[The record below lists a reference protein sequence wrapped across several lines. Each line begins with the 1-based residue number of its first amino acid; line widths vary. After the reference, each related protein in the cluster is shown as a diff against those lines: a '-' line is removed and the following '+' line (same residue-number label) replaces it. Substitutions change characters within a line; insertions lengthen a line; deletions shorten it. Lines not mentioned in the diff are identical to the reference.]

1 MRGNPEQSGNADI
14 LLYNINNIYNI
25 IFPTVEKT
33 WRKMCNIRVQ
43 NHGGIA
49 VVSKRDFDNVTY
61 MYSYNIHAS

>member
-1 MRGNPEQSGNADI
+1 MRGNPEQSGNANI

-43 NHGGIA
+43 NHG
-49 VVSKRDFDNVTY
+49 VLQWFRNVSSTT
-61 MYSYNIHAS
+61 